1 MSRSRRFVQSVA
13 LPAALA
19 LGFVAAAAGPSTA
32 SSSRARPSTPARVAS
47 ASPQRHAVAPAGTQ
61 RAVVV
66 RSWGNCG
73 SNSLIWD
80 DLNANWSSYGTIPIA
95 IDYSDPTL
103 CGDTSVVTLAA
114 LQANGAQTVILSDL
128 AGGTQQWTQAEVNA
142 LKQYAQQGHS
152 VIGTYATFVWGT
164 TDNTA
169 LLPLFGLSSAQTYA
183 GGINPI
189 TPTYNLRFP
198 GLPLFR
204 NVGNP
209 YVSSGYSFAQTP
221 VDGVWSANEL
231 TSGKLVGRN
240 ADGQAAIV
248 VRKAPTYYS
257 IYIANMPE
265 YQGGTADKQFFYNA
279 IIFPAT

>member
-1 MSRSRRFVQSVA
+1 MSRSRRYALSVV
-13 LPAALA
+13 LPVA

-32 SSSRARPSTPARVAS
+32 SSSRARPSTPVRVPT
-47 ASPQRHAVAPAGTQ
+47 ASPQRQAAAPAGTQ

-73 SNSLIWD
+73 SSSLIWD

-95 IDYSDPTL
+95 IDYSDPAL

-128 AGGTQQWTQAEVNA
+128 AGGTQQWTQAEVDA
-142 LKQYAQQGHS
+142 LKQYAQQGHD
-152 VIGTYATFVWGT
+152 VIGTYATFVWDT

-198 GLPLFR
+198 GMPLFR
-204 NVGNP
+204 DVGNP
-209 YVSSGYSFAQTP
+209 YVSGGYNFAQTP
-221 VDGVWSANEL
+221 ADGVWSANEL

-240 ADGQAAIV
+240 TDTQAAIV
-248 VRKAPTYYS
+248 VRRAPTYYS
-257 IYIANMPE
+257 IYIASMPE
-265 YQGGTADKQFFYNA
+265 YQGTTSDKQFIYNA

>member
-1 MSRSRRFVQSVA
+1 MSRSRRFALSIV

-19 LGFVAAAAGPSTA
+19 MGFVAAVAGPSA
-32 SSSRARPSTPARVAS
+32 AGASRARPSTPAGAAHITS
-47 ASPQRHAVAPAGTQ
+47 HPHAAARGGTQ

-73 SNSLIWD
+73 AGSLIWD
-80 DLNANWSSYGTIPIA
+80 DLNANWSSYGTIPIS
-95 IDYSDPTL
+95 IDYSDPAL
-103 CGDTSVVTLAA
+103 CGTDAVVTLAA
-114 LQANGAQTVILSDL
+114 LEANGAQTVILSDL
-128 AGGTQQWTQAEVNA
+128 AGGNQQWSPAEVGA
-142 LKQYAQQGHS
+142 LKQYAQQGHN
-152 VIGTYATFVWGT
+152 VIGTFVSFVWGSI
-164 TDNTA
+164 DNTA
-169 LLPLFGLSSAQTYA
+169 LLPLFGLSQAQTYG

-204 NVGNP
+204 DVGNP
-209 YVSSGYSFAQTP
+209 YVSSGYNFAQTP
-221 VDGVWSANEL
+221 ADGVWSANEL
-231 TSGKLVGRN
+231 TSGRLVGRN

-265 YQGGTADKQFFYNA
+265 YQGATADKQFFYNA